1 MYASIAVA
9 AIGLLI
15 TTSTAAQ
22 DPPPPG
28 DPPTQATSQTAT
40 QPATQPTSQPTT
52 SQAVREQ
59 KREAEI
65 KEELADETARE
76 AESKLE
82 EIREEQKQA
91 EREAERAVFP
101 QAAQAK
107 LERLEFEEAYEERR
121 KELSALRLRYAH
133 ELRRAAE
140 EKEAAQKRKDEAEA
154 TLASLD
160 QLTPEQRTQ
169 KAEELESAAGGP
181 QQLADDLRSAA
192 DTEEAKVGRY
202 QKLQAELAERLGEFE
217 AEPPTEQRDE
227 YVARLRRGLA
237 QAEQIIDNQRLVAY
251 AIRDQAGAV
260 QTITDEYRREAEAL
274 RAANRRFW
282 VEHAYI
288 MNIAWILATV
298 VGIILGIN
306 LLAWLAANVFSV
318 VARRLRR
325 EAAAAG
331 VKRAQTLIYFARSI
345 VKLLVWVFAVVT
357 ILAEF
362 GISPGQSAGALGVI
376 GLVLAGMFQQLVVDF
391 VKGIDIAAGGHYFI
405 GDFIEVSGNSGH
417 VLAIQVKYT
426 VLRTPSGQVLNI
438 PNSKCIP
445 SRRFPSGYVDN
456 YVDTPVPVD
465 TDVKQAK
472 AALDV
477 VGRLLNERV
486 EAVKQRPEF
495 VSTSQD
501 GSTIYIRTLVRVLPT
516 CDWVLK
522 DHYIPMVKR
531 RFEAENIPLVG
542 EPSFFHMNKVATFRR
557 LFSREL
563 SASDIARVADEESQP
578 TTLRPDLP
586 DPDAPPPPDAKPRPR
601 GPIHPSKIGITD
613 SAGEKTR

>member
-1 MYASIAVA
+1 MNANLAVA
-9 AIGLLI
+9 AICLLI
-15 TTSTAAQ
+15 ATSTVAQ
-22 DPPPPG
+22 EAQ
-28 DPPTQATSQTAT
+28 PPTSVPTAQA
-40 QPATQPTSQPTT
+40 ATQPTTQPTSRPTT
-52 SQAVREQ
+52 SQAVQEQ

-65 KEELADETARE
+65 KEELADETARQ

-82 EIREEQKQA
+82 EIREEQEQA

-101 QAAQAK
+101 RAAQAK

-121 KELSALRLRYAH
+121 KELSALRLRYAQ
-133 ELRRAAE
+133 ELRHAAE
-140 EKEAAQKRKDEAEA
+140 EKEAAEARQHEAEA
-154 TLASLD
+154 TLAALD

-169 KAEELESAAGGP
+169 KAEELESAARGP
-181 QQLADDLRSAA
+181 QQRADDLRSTA
-192 DTEEAKVGRY
+192 DAERAKVSQY
-202 QKLQAELAERLGEFE
+202 QKLQSELAEQLGELE
-217 AEPPTEQRDE
+217 TELAAEQRDE
-227 YVARLRRGLA
+227 QMAQLRRALA
-237 QAEQIIDNQRLVAY
+237 QAEQLIDNQRLVAY
-251 AIRDQAGAV
+251 AIQDQAGAV
-260 QTITDEYRREAEAL
+260 RAISDEYRREAEAL

-288 MNIAWILATV
+288 LNIARILAVTIGV
-298 VGIILGIN
+298 VLGMN
-306 LLAWLAANVFSV
+306 LLAWLVANVFST

-325 EAAAAG
+325 EAATAG
-331 VKRAQTLIYFARSI
+331 IKRAQTLIYFVRSI
-345 VKLLVWVFAVVT
+345 AKLLVWVFALVT
-357 ILAEF
+357 ILTEF

-376 GLVLAGMFQQLVVDF
+376 GLVLAGMFQQLVIDF

-405 GDFIEVSGNSGH
+405 GDFIEVAGSSGH

-456 YVDTPVPVD
+456 YVDTPVPADANVE
-465 TDVKQAK
+465 QAK
-472 AALDV
+472 AVLCD

-495 VSTSQD
+495 VSTSRD

-531 RFEAENIPLVG
+531 RLEAENIPLAG

-563 SASDIARVADEESQP
+563 SESDIARVAEEEAQP

-586 DPDAPPPPDAKPRPR
+586 DPDAPPPPDAELEPR
-601 GPIHPSKIGITD
+601 GPVEASETQNADASRTGPH
-613 SAGEKTR
+613 

>member
-1 MYASIAVA
+1 M
-9 AIGLLI
+9 
-15 TTSTAAQ
+15 
-22 DPPPPG
+22 
-28 DPPTQATSQTAT
+28 
-40 QPATQPTSQPTT
+40 
-52 SQAVREQ
+52 R
-59 KREAEI
+59 
-65 KEELADETARE
+65 
-76 AESKLE
+76 
-82 EIREEQKQA
+82 
-91 EREAERAVFP
+91 
-101 QAAQAK
+101 
-107 LERLEFEEAYEERR
+107 
-121 KELSALRLRYAH
+121 H
-133 ELRRAAE
+133 AAE
-140 EKEAAQKRKDEAEA
+140 QEEAAQKRQNEAES

-181 QQLADDLRSAA
+181 QQQADDLGSAA
-192 DTEEAKVGRY
+192 DAEEAEVGRY
-202 QKLQAELAERLGEFE
+202 QKLQAELAEQLGELE
-217 AEPPTEQRDE
+217 AEPPTEDRDE
-227 YVARLRRGLA
+227 RMARLRRGLA

-260 QTITDEYRREAEAL
+260 QTIADEYRREVEAL

-288 MNIAWILATV
+288 LNIARILAVTI
-298 VGIILGIN
+298 GIVLGIN
-306 LLAWLAANVFSV
+306 LLAWLAANVFSA

-325 EAAAAG
+325 DAATAG

-345 VKLLVWVFAVVT
+345 AKLLVWVFAVVT

-405 GDFIEVSGNSGH
+405 GDFIEVSGSSGH

-456 YVDTPVPVD
+456 YVDTPVPAD
-465 TDVKQAK
+465 TDMKQTK
-472 AALDV
+472 AALDE

-531 RFEAENIPLVG
+531 RFEAESIPLAG

-563 SASDIARVADEESQP
+563 SESDIARVAEEESQP
-578 TTLRPDLP
+578 TVLRPDLP
-586 DPDAPPPPDAKPRPR
+586 DPDAPPPPDAEPKPR
-601 GPIHPSKIGITD
+601 GPVEPSKIESRD